1 MNSQQPQTLA
11 AIDVGTNSFHLIVA
25 KVMSTG
31 QYRILDREK
40 DIVRLGSGST
50 DMKYLTPSA
59 MNRGIRALKRM
70 KMIADIFNAPVR
82 AVGTSAI
89 REALNKNEFI
99 RRAKSEAK
107 IKIEIVAGT
116 EEARLIYLGI
126 LQALP
131 MFKKKALCIDI
142 GGGSTEYIIGLKQN
156 VLFSNSLK
164 LGAVRLTQRFFPGGS
179 FSSRNLKECRKY
191 VKGTLSPIVRDIDK
205 YQYHAV
211 VGSSGTIN
219 SLARIIRSAKD
230 HDEGSS
236 INNYSFTKD
245 ELFATVDRIVSA
257 RTLSERK
264 NIDGLDVS
272 RADII
277 AAGAI
282 ILEQTFLELSIEEM
296 VVSESA
302 LREGILFDSIGKVF
316 SLKTSNYLHD
326 IRMNNIIR
334 LAETFDV
341 EYGHATQVS
350 KLALEIFE
358 KTNYLH
364 HFTDR
369 EKEFLEAAALL
380 HETGLFIS
388 HAQHHRHSYYLIRNA
403 ELPGFTE
410 NEKEIIANIARY
422 HRKSHPKLK
431 HEQFQMLSSE
441 EQNVVIK
448 LAAIL
453 RIADGLDRTHSAVI
467 RGIECRKYRDHL
479 RFHLLHRKSKNIE
492 MEIWGAERKK
502 ELFEQAFHKKINFD
516 QD

>member
-1 MNSQQPQTLA
+1 MNNQQPQTLA

-25 KVMSTG
+25 KVMPSG

-59 MNRGIRALKRM
+59 MNRGIKALKRM
-70 KMIADIFNAPVR
+70 KMIADIFKAPVR

-89 REALNKNEFI
+89 REALNKNEFL

-107 IKIEIVAGT
+107 VKIEIVAGT

-164 LGAVRLTQRFFPGGS
+164 LGAVRLTQRFFSAGAY
-179 FSSRNLKECRKY
+179 SSKNIKECRKY
-191 VKGTLSPIVRDIDK
+191 VKGMLNPIVRDIDK
-205 YQYHAV
+205 YKYHAA
-211 VGSSGTIN
+211 VGSSGTIA
-219 SLARIIRSAKD
+219 SLARIIRSTNGD
-230 HDEGSS
+230 NIGGSV
-236 INNYSFTKD
+236 NNYSFTKD
-245 ELFATVDRIVSA
+245 ELFDAVDRIVSA

-264 NIDGLDVS
+264 KIDGMDPS

-277 AAGAI
+277 TAGAI
-282 ILEQTFLELSIEEM
+282 ILEQTFSELSIEEM

-302 LREGILFDSIGKVF
+302 LREGILFDSIGKAF
-316 SLKTSNYLHD
+316 SWKISSYLHD
-326 IRMNNIIR
+326 IRMNNIIH
-334 LAETFDV
+334 LAETFNV
-341 EYGHATQVS
+341 EYGHAKHVS
-350 KLALEIFE
+350 KLALEIFD
-358 KTNYLH
+358 KTNDLH
-364 HFTDR
+364 HFTER

-380 HETGLFIS
+380 HETGLFVS

-431 HEQFQMLSSE
+431 HDEFQTLSSE
-441 EQNVVIK
+441 EQNIVTK

-467 RGIECRKYRDHL
+467 SGIECRKYGDHL
-479 RFHLLHRKSKNIE
+479 RFHLIHRKTKNIE
-492 MEIWGAERKK
+492 MELWGAERKK
-502 ELFEQAFHKKINFD
+502 GLFEQTFHKKIKFD
-516 QD
+516 QN